1 MTTKTYSPKAAD
13 IDRRWYI
20 VDADGKTL
28 GRLATQI
35 AHVLRGKHKPTYA
48 QHLDMGDHIVVI
60 NAEKIQVTGRMAE
73 QKVYYRQTGHLRG
86 LKTTTYAHM
95 LDKHPERILRTAV
108 KGMLPNNVLGRNMY
122 KKLRVYAGEDHRHT
136 AQNPEVLDIQVVS
149 ASGPS
154 RSQPH

>member
-13 IDRRWYI
+13 INRRWYI
-20 VDADGKTL
+20 VDANGKTL
-28 GRLATQI
+28 GRLATRI

-60 NAEKIQVTGRMAE
+60 NAEKIQVTGRKAE
-73 QKVYYRQTGHLRG
+73 QKVYYRHTGHPGG
-86 LKTTTYAHM
+86 LKTTTYEHM

-136 AQNPEVLDIQVVS
+136 AQNPEVLDI
-149 ASGPS
+149 
-154 RSQPH
+154 